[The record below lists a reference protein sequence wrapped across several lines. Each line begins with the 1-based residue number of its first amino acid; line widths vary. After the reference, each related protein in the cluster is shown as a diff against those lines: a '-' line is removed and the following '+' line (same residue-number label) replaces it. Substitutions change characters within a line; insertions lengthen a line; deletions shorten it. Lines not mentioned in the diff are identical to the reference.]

1 MGFLKQMKDLKNTV
15 HEAPG
20 MIAQA
25 QELGAQA
32 QAYAAAQQASL
43 AGGAPGMPGA
53 AVSAADV
60 EPISG
65 ISLER
70 YAQLAKSMGA
80 RKLQGPELDAFLA
93 SNGHTTA
100 AWQAA
105 YDGWNAR
112 MKTNMG
118 LSTQYGSLYHAAV
131 AL

>member
-1 MGFLKQMKDLKNTV
+1 MGFLKQMKDMKNTL

-32 QAYAAAQQASL
+32 KAYQAAVAD
-43 AGGAPGMPGA
+43 MPGVGTGFV
-53 AVSAADV
+53 VSSAEL

-70 YAQLAKSMGA
+70 YAQLAKAVGA
-80 RKLQGPELDAFLA
+80 RKLEGAELDSFLA
-93 SNGHTTA
+93 ANGHNHA
-100 AWQAA
+100 DWQAA

-112 MKTNMG
+112 MKANMG
-118 LSTQYGSLYHAAV
+118 ITTQYGTLYQQAA

>member
-32 QAYAAAQQASL
+32 KAYAEAQQAM
-43 AGGAPGMPGA
+43 AGGLGA
-53 AVSAADV
+53 AGAPATVTSEDLA
-60 EPISG
+60 PISG

-70 YAQLAKSMGA
+70 YAQLAKSIGT
-80 RKLQGPELDAFLA
+80 RKLQGAELDAFLA
-93 SNGHTTA
+93 SMGHTTA
-100 AWQAA
+100 AWQDAF
-105 YDGWNAR
+105 DGWNAR
-112 MKTNMG
+112 MKDNMG
-118 LSTQYGSLYHAAV
+118 LATQYGSLYHAAV

>member
-25 QELGAQA
+25 RELGDQA
-32 QAYAAAQQASL
+32 QAYAAAQQQMV
-43 AGGAPGMPGA
+43 GGLGA
-53 AVSAADV
+53 AGAAASVSAADL
-60 EPISG
+60 EAIDG

-70 YAQLAKSMGA
+70 YAQLAKSVGT
-80 RKLQGPELDAFLA
+80 RKLQGAELDAFLA

-112 MKTNMG
+112 MKSNMG
-118 LSTQYGSLYHAAV
+118 LSTQYGLLYQSSV

>member
-1 MGFLKQMKDLKNTV
+1 MGFLKQMKDMKNTL

-32 QAYAAAQQASL
+32 KAYGEAQAAM
-43 AGGAPGMPGA
+43 AGVGTA
-53 AVSAADV
+53 AVVTPAEL
-60 EPISG
+60 EPIAG
-65 ISLER
+65 VSLDR
-70 YAQLAKSMGA
+70 YAQLAKTVGA
-80 RKLQGPELDAFLA
+80 RKLQGAELDAFLGA
-93 SNGHTTA
+93 LGHSTA
-100 AWQAA
+100 DWQAA

-118 LSTQYGSLYHAAV
+118 LSTQYGTLYHSAV

>member
-1 MGFLKQMKDLKNTV
+1 MGFLKQMKDMKNTL

-20 MIAQA
+20 LVAQA

-32 QAYAAAQQASL
+32 KAYGEAQQAM
-43 AGGAPGMPGA
+43 AGVGTA
-53 AVSAADV
+53 AVVTPAEL
-60 EPISG
+60 EPIAG

-70 YAQLAKSMGA
+70 YAQLAEAVGT
-80 RKLQGPELDAFLA
+80 RKLHGAELDAFLA
-93 SNGHTTA
+93 TLGHSTA
-100 AWQAA
+100 DWQAA

-118 LSTQYGSLYHAAV
+118 LSTQYGSLYHAAA

>member
-32 QAYAAAQQASL
+32 QAYAAAQQQMV
-43 AGGAPGMPGA
+43 GGLGMPGA
-53 AVSAADV
+53 PATVTAADF

-65 ISLER
+65 ITLER
-70 YAQLAKSMGA
+70 YAQLAKAIGS

-93 SNGHTTA
+93 DNGHSTA

-112 MKTNMG
+112 MKSNMG
-118 LSTQYGSLYHAAV
+118 LSTQYGTLYQSAA

>member
-1 MGFLKQMKDLKNTV
+1 MGFLKQMKDMKNTL

-25 QELGAQA
+25 QELGNQA
-32 QAYAAAQQASL
+32 KAYQAAVAD
-43 AGGAPGMPGA
+43 MPG
-53 AVSAADV
+53 VGTGFVVTSAEL
-60 EPISG
+60 EPIDG

-70 YAQLAKSMGA
+70 YAQLAKSVGA
-80 RKLQGPELDAFLA
+80 RKVQGADLDAFLA
-93 SNGHTTA
+93 ANGHTPA

-118 LSTQYGSLYHAAV
+118 ITTQYGTLYQQAV